1 MPAPTAYEVRA
12 TLSVISPGVPA
23 TRTID
28 LTGSYN
34 GISAIRFRT
43 RKPGVKFVLQ
53 IVDEE
58 VLPGEGP
65 ITWTDTRL
73 VWTNEIGE
81 EESSNTTQVTN
92 PTYVGGFED
101 KSLRVYLYSDKPLS
115 VDFYMVLVGT

>member
-1 MPAPTAYEVRA
+1 MPAPTVNDVRA

-23 TRTID
+23 VRTID
-28 LTGSYN
+28 LGGSYN
-34 GISAIRFRT
+34 QISAIRFRT

-58 VLPGEGP
+58 ILPGEGP
-65 ITWTDTRL
+65 ISWNDTRL

-92 PTYVGGFED
+92 PTYVSGFAD
-101 KSLRVYLYSDKPLS
+101 NSLRVYLYSDKPVS
-115 VDFYMVLVGT
+115 VDFYMILVGA